1 MTQHAHHAA
10 RYSAVVALA
19 GALLAPG
26 VTTPATALEDPGQTP
41 DATPA
46 QAGNNV
52 QAQDPAVKVPGEGNE
67 RMPQGKVEQP
77 AAKANDTATVAGPT
91 VIKDGQGLEVSGSGW
106 GANAVIAVKYDGGK
120 VKPTEPVTHD
130 GKDLSAKGVVAVI
143 HADENGNFNTT
154 IPFPTEANWTIGSE
168 HEINFLSGS
177 LQDGDQKH
185 SATHTV
191 TVGEEAPAAEAPKA
205 EETPKVETP
214 EQPQVKEIPKNEVP
228 VEAPKA
234 EETPAQQP
242 QTDEAAK
249 NETPAEA
256 PKAEETSKAEETP
269 VQPKVDDAAKNEA
282 EQQPKAEEKPAPQP
296 AENNPAPAAFENSQ
310 TVESDG
316 VTVTGVKYA
325 KNGQEIEVSGT
336 GWKNAD
342 GTSSVIAVK
351 YDGGEVKSTNPVTYD
366 GKDLAGRGVVAVVTA
381 NPDGTFTAKLPFPNA
396 ENSTGFEKWTDGS
409 QHEITFLSGSLQKG
423 DAAKHSVTLNVTV
436 GDAPATAEDPKDNG
450 QQPGNP
456 SANDTEEPEPRQ
468 PADSPAQGHQNDG
481 NAGAQPSPAGNQGGA
496 EDNQSDTAKQGAQ
509 NNAPAPTPTAP
520 AAPVVET
527 QTVSDGKGAAVT
539 GPKTVIQGQGI
550 VVKGSGWSPYS
561 VIAVKYDS
569 GDIKLD
575 RAVTYNG
582 KDYASR
588 GVVAIIQAD
597 ANGNFTYTLPFP
609 NSDKW
614 GMGTVH
620 DITFLS
626 GSLQTGDEQHSV
638 TLSVKIAGADGST
651 SAPVSNNASN
661 SGSSYSA
668 GGYGA
673 GSGNNGSGYGS
684 VAPIPT
690 QSSGINYAARQGSIT
705 KQASLGAA
713 AELENDTLINRVQAR
728 AKAAAK
734 NGSNNGAHA
743 KSAPKK
749 THTAK
754 AAPGKNGTQGNAT
767 TAATQSDSNS
777 APNIIGA
784 ELSGFSRWFANN
796 ANNVLLSIAGLII
809 LVLAL
814 TFRKRA

>member
-46 QAGNNV
+46 QAGNNA

-67 RMPQGKVEQP
+67 RMPQSKVEQP
-77 AAKANDTATVAGPT
+77 AAKANDTATVAGST
-91 VIKDGQGLEVSGSGW
+91 VIKNGQGLEISGSGW
-106 GANAVIAVKYDGGK
+106 GANTVIAVKYDSGE
-120 VKPTEPVTHD
+120 VKPTDPVTHN
-130 GKDLSAKGVVAVI
+130 GKDLSARGVVAVI
-143 HADENGNFNTT
+143 KADENGNFTET
-154 IPFPTEANWTIGSE
+154 IPFPTNANWAVGSE

-185 SATHTV
+185 SATHKV
-191 TVGEEAPAAEAPKA
+191 TVGEEAPVAETPKA
-205 EETPKVETP
+205 EETPKAQTP
-214 EQPQVKEIPKNEVP
+214 EEQPQVQETPKNETP

-242 QTDEAAK
+242 QTDDAAK
-249 NETPAEA
+249 NETPADT
-256 PKAEETSKAEETP
+256 PKVEETPKAEETP
-269 VQPKVDDAAKNEA
+269 VQPKADDAAKNEA

-296 AENNPAPAAFENSQ
+296 AENTPAPAAFENSQ
-310 TVESDG
+310 TVKSNG

-336 GWKNAD
+336 GWENAD
-342 GTSSVIAVK
+342 GTGSVIAVK
-351 YDGGEVKSTNPVTYD
+351 YDGGEVKPTNPVTYD
-366 GKDLAGRGVVAVVTA
+366 GKDWAGRGVVAVVTA

-396 ENSTGFEKWTDGS
+396 ENSTGFEKWMDGS
-409 QHEITFLSGSLQKG
+409 QHEITFLSGTLQKG
-423 DAAKHSVTLNVTV
+423 NAAKHSVTLNVTI
-436 GDAPATAEDPKDNG
+436 GDASATAKDPKDNG
-450 QQPGNP
+450 QQSTNGDKKLEPQPTEP
-456 SANDTEEPEPRQ
+456 SAQDY
-468 PADSPAQGHQNDG
+468 QNDG
-481 NAGAQPSPAGNQGGA
+481 NTGAQPSPADNQGG
-496 EDNQSDTAKQGAQ
+496 TVKQGPQ
-509 NNAPAPTPTAP
+509 NNAPAPTAP
-520 AAPVVET
+520 APVVET
-527 QTVSDGKGAAVT
+527 QTVSDGKATVT
-539 GPKTVIQGQGI
+539 GPKTVNHGQGI
-550 VVKGSGWSPYS
+550 VVNGSGWSPYS

-575 RAVTYNG
+575 RAVVYNG
-582 KDYASR
+582 KDYAAR

-597 ANGNFTYTLPFP
+597 ADGKFTYTLPFP

-614 GMGTVH
+614 GVGTVH

-626 GSLQTGDEQHSV
+626 GSLQNGDEQHSV
-638 TLSVKIAGADGST
+638 TLSVKIAGS
-651 SAPVSNNASN
+651 
-661 SGSSYSA
+661 
-668 GGYGA
+668 GGYDA
-673 GSGNNGSGYGS
+673 GLGNNGSGYGS

-690 QSSGINYAARQGSIT
+690 QSSGINFTARQGSIT

-734 NGSNNGAHA
+734 NGSNSGAQA

-754 AAPGKNGTQGNAT
+754 AVPGKNGTQGNAT

>member
-46 QAGNNV
+46 QAGNNA

-67 RMPQGKVEQP
+67 RMPQSKVEQP
-77 AAKANDTATVAGPT
+77 AAKANDTATVAGST
-91 VIKDGQGLEVSGSGW
+91 VIKNGQGLEISGSGW
-106 GANAVIAVKYDGGK
+106 GANTVIAVKYDSGE
-120 VKPTEPVTHD
+120 VKPTDPVTHN
-130 GKDLSAKGVVAVI
+130 GKDLSARGVVAVI
-143 HADENGNFNTT
+143 KADENGNFTET
-154 IPFPTEANWTIGSE
+154 IPFPTNANWAVGSE

-185 SATHTV
+185 SATHKV
-191 TVGEEAPAAEAPKA
+191 TVGEEAPVAETPKA
-205 EETPKVETP
+205 EETPKAQTP
-214 EQPQVKEIPKNEVP
+214 EEQPQVQETPKNETP

-242 QTDEAAK
+242 QTDDAAK
-249 NETPAEA
+249 NETPADT
-256 PKAEETSKAEETP
+256 PKVEETPKAEETP
-269 VQPKVDDAAKNEA
+269 VQPKADDAAKNEA

-296 AENNPAPAAFENSQ
+296 AENTPAPAAFENSQ
-310 TVESDG
+310 TVKSNG

-342 GTSSVIAVK
+342 GTGSVIAVK
-351 YDGGEVKSTNPVTYD
+351 YDGGEVKPTNPVTYD
-366 GKDLAGRGVVAVVTA
+366 GKDWAGRGVVAVVTA

-396 ENSTGFEKWTDGS
+396 ENSTGFEKWMDGS
-409 QHEITFLSGSLQKG
+409 QHEITFLSGTLQKG
-423 DAAKHSVTLNVTV
+423 NAAKHSVTLNVTI
-436 GDAPATAEDPKDNG
+436 GDASATAKDPKDNG
-450 QQPGNP
+450 QQSTNGDKKLEPQPTEP
-456 SANDTEEPEPRQ
+456 SAQDY
-468 PADSPAQGHQNDG
+468 QNDG
-481 NAGAQPSPAGNQGGA
+481 NTGAQPSPADNQGG
-496 EDNQSDTAKQGAQ
+496 TVKQGPQ
-509 NNAPAPTPTAP
+509 NNAPAPTAP
-520 AAPVVET
+520 APVVET
-527 QTVSDGKGAAVT
+527 QTVSDGKATVT
-539 GPKTVIQGQGI
+539 GPKTVNHGQGI
-550 VVKGSGWSPYS
+550 VVNGSGWSPYS

-575 RAVTYNG
+575 RAVVYNG
-582 KDYASR
+582 KDYAAR

-597 ANGNFTYTLPFP
+597 ADGKFTYTLPFP

-614 GMGTVH
+614 GVGTVH

-626 GSLQTGDEQHSV
+626 GSLQNGDEQHSV
-638 TLSVKIAGADGST
+638 TLSVKIAGS
-651 SAPVSNNASN
+651 
-661 SGSSYSA
+661 
-668 GGYGA
+668 GGYDA
-673 GSGNNGSGYGS
+673 GLGNNGSGYGS

-734 NGSNNGAHA
+734 NGSNSGAQA

-754 AAPGKNGTQGNAT
+754 AVPGKNGTQGNAT

>member
-41 DATPA
+41 DANPA

-52 QAQDPAVKVPGEGNE
+52 QTQDPAVKVPGEGNE

-77 AAKANDTATVAGPT
+77 AAKANDTATVAGRK
-91 VIKDGQGLEVSGSGW
+91 VIKNGQDLKISGSGW

-120 VKPTEPVTHD
+120 VKPTRPVKHD

-143 HADENGNFNTT
+143 HADENGKFNTT

-214 EQPQVKEIPKNEVP
+214 EQPQVKETPKTDAP

-249 NETPAEA
+249 NETPAET
-256 PKAEETSKAEETP
+256 PKAEEAPKAEETP
-269 VQPKVDDAAKNEA
+269 VQPKVDDAVKNEA
-282 EQQPKAEEKPAPQP
+282 EKQPKAEEKPDPKP
-296 AENNPAPAAFENSQ
+296 ADKAPAPAAFENSQ
-310 TVESDG
+310 TVESEG

-342 GTSSVIAVK
+342 GTGSVIAVK

-366 GKDLAGRGVVAVVTA
+366 GKDLAGRGVVTVVTA

-409 QHEITFLSGSLQKG
+409 QHEINFLSGSLQKG
-423 DAAKHSVTLNVTV
+423 DVAKHLATLKVTV

-468 PADSPAQGHQNDG
+468 PADSPAQNHQKDG
-481 NAGAQPSPAGNQGGA
+481 NTGAQPSPAAGNQGGA

-527 QTVSDGKGAAVT
+527 QTVSDGKAAVT
-539 GPKTVIQGQGI
+539 GPKTVTHGQGI
-550 VVKGSGWSPYS
+550 VVKGSGWSPNS
-561 VIAVKYDS
+561 VIAVKYDD

-575 RAVTYNG
+575 RAVNYNG

-597 ANGNFTYTLPFP
+597 ADGKFTYTLPFP

-614 GMGTVH
+614 GVGTVH

-626 GSLQTGDEQHSV
+626 GSLQKGDEQHSV
-638 TLSVKIAGADGST
+638 TLSVKIAGA
-651 SAPVSNNASN
+651 
-661 SGSSYSA
+661 
-668 GGYGA
+668 GGYDA

-684 VAPIPT
+684 VVAPIPT
-690 QSSGINYAARQGSIT
+690 QSSGINFTARQSSIT

-734 NGSNNGAHA
+734 NGSNSGAHA

-754 AAPGKNGTQGNAT
+754 AAPGKNSTQGNAT
-767 TAATQSDSNS
+767 AAATQSDSNS

>member
-52 QAQDPAVKVPGEGNE
+52 QAQNPAVKVPGEGNE

-77 AAKANDTATVAGPT
+77 AAKANDTATVAGST
-91 VIKDGQGLEVSGSGW
+91 VIKNGQGLEISGSGW
-106 GANAVIAVKYDGGK
+106 GANAVIAVKYDDGN

-130 GKDLSAKGVVAVI
+130 GKDLSARGVVAVI
-143 HADENGNFNTT
+143 HADADGNFTET
-154 IPFPTEANWTIGSE
+154 LPFPTNANWTVGSE
-168 HEINFLSGS
+168 HKINFLSGS

-214 EQPQVKEIPKNEVP
+214 EQPQVKETPKNEAP
-228 VEAPKA
+228 AEAPKA

-249 NETPAEA
+249 NETPAET
-256 PKAEETSKAEETP
+256 PKAEEAPKTEETP
-269 VQPKVDDAAKNEA
+269 VQPKVDDAVKNEA
-282 EQQPKAEEKPAPQP
+282 EKQPKAEEKPDPKP
-296 AENNPAPAAFENSQ
+296 ADKAPAPAAFENSQ
-310 TVESDG
+310 TVESEG

-325 KNGQEIEVSGT
+325 KNGQGIEVSGT

-342 GTSSVIAVK
+342 GTGSVIAVK

-409 QHEITFLSGSLQKG
+409 QHEINFLSGSLQKG
-423 DAAKHSVTLNVTV
+423 DVAKHSVTLKVTV

-468 PADSPAQGHQNDG
+468 PADSPAQDQQKDG
-481 NAGAQPSPAGNQGGA
+481 NTGAQPSPAGNQGGA
-496 EDNQSDTAKQGAQ
+496 EDNQSDTANQGAQ
-509 NNAPAPTPTAP
+509 NNAPAPTP

-527 QTVSDGKGAAVT
+527 QTVSDGDATVT
-539 GPKTVIQGQGI
+539 GPKTVTHGQGI

-575 RAVTYNG
+575 RAVIYNG

-597 ANGNFTYTLPFP
+597 ADGKFTYTLPFP

-614 GMGTVH
+614 GVGTVH

-626 GSLQTGDEQHSV
+626 GSLQKGDEQHSV
-638 TLSVKIAGADGST
+638 TLSVTIAGADGST
-651 SAPVSNNASN
+651 SAPVGNNASN

>member
-26 VTTPATALEDPGQTP
+26 VTTPATAVEDPGQTP

-77 AAKANDTATVAGPT
+77 AAKANDTATVAGST
-91 VIKDGQGLEVSGSGW
+91 IIKNGQGLNISGSGW

-120 VKPTEPVTHD
+120 VKPTSPVKHD

-205 EETPKVETP
+205 EETPKEETP
-214 EQPQVKEIPKNEVP
+214 EQPQVKETPKNEAP
-228 VEAPKA
+228 AEAPKA

-242 QTDEAAK
+242 QTDDAAK
-249 NETPAEA
+249 NETPAA
-256 PKAEETSKAEETP
+256 DTPKVEETPKAEETP
-269 VQPKVDDAAKNEA
+269 VQPKANDAAKNEA
-282 EQQPKAEEKPAPQP
+282 EKQPKAEEKPDPQA

-310 TVESDG
+310 TVKSDG

-342 GTSSVIAVK
+342 GTGSVIAVK

-366 GKDLAGRGVVAVVTA
+366 GNDWAGRGVVAVVTA

-409 QHEITFLSGSLQKG
+409 QHEINFLSGSLQDG
-423 DAAKHSVTLNVTV
+423 DQKHSATHTVTV
-436 GDAPATAEDPKDNG
+436 GEGAPAAETPKAEETPKEETPE
-450 QQPGNP
+450 QPQVKETPKN
-456 SANDTEEPEPRQ
+456 E
-468 PADSPAQGHQNDG
+468 
-481 NAGAQPSPAGNQGGA
+481 
-496 EDNQSDTAKQGAQ
+496 
-509 NNAPAPTPTAP
+509 APAPTAP
-520 AAPVVET
+520 APVVET
-527 QTVSDGKGAAVT
+527 QTVSDGNATVT
-539 GPKTVIQGQGI
+539 GPKTVTHGQGI
-550 VVKGSGWSPYS
+550 VVRGSGWSPYS
-561 VIAVKYDS
+561 VIAVKYDG

-575 RAVTYNG
+575 RAVVYNG

-597 ANGNFTYTLPFP
+597 ADGKFTYTLPFP

-614 GMGTVH
+614 GVGTVH
-620 DITFLS
+620 DITFLT
-626 GSLQTGDEQHSV
+626 GSLQKSDEQHSV
-638 TLSVKIAGADGST
+638 TLSVTIAGTDGST
-651 SAPVSNNASN
+651 LAPVSSNHASN
-661 SGSSYSA
+661 NGSIA
-668 GGYGA
+668 GGYDA

-684 VAPIPT
+684 VAPIPP
-690 QSSGINYAARQGSIT
+690 QSSGINFTARQGTIT

-734 NGSNNGAHA
+734 NGSNSGAHA

>member
-1 MTQHAHHAA
+1 M
-10 RYSAVVALA
+10 
-19 GALLAPG
+19 
-26 VTTPATALEDPGQTP
+26 
-41 DATPA
+41 
-46 QAGNNV
+46 
-52 QAQDPAVKVPGEGNE
+52 
-67 RMPQGKVEQP
+67 
-77 AAKANDTATVAGPT
+77 
-91 VIKDGQGLEVSGSGW
+91 IKNGQGLEVSGSGW
-106 GANAVIAVKYDGGK
+106 GANAVIAVKYDGGE
-120 VKPTEPVTHD
+120 VKPTRPVEHD
-130 GKDLSAKGVVAVI
+130 GKDLSARGVIAVI
-143 HADENGNFNTT
+143 KADENGNFTTT
-154 IPFPTEANWTIGSE
+154 IPFPTEANWTVGSE

-177 LQDGDQKH
+177 LHKGDEQH

-191 TVGEEAPAAEAPKA
+191 TVGEEALVAETPKA
-205 EETPKVETP
+205 EEAPKMETP
-214 EQPQVKEIPKNEVP
+214 EQPLVKETPKTDAP

-249 NETPAEA
+249 NETPADT
-256 PKAEETSKAEETP
+256 PKVEETPKAEETP
-269 VQPKVDDAAKNEA
+269 VQPKTDDAAKNEA
-282 EQQPKAEEKPAPQP
+282 EKQPKAEEKPAPQP
-296 AENNPAPAAFENSQ
+296 AENNPAPVVETQ
-310 TVESDG
+310 TVYDG
-316 VTVTGVKYA
+316 DAAVTGPKTVTYGQGIVV
-325 KNGQEIEVSGT
+325 NGY
-336 GWKNAD
+336 GW
-342 GTSSVIAVK
+342 SPYSVIAVK
-351 YDGGEVKSTNPVTYD
+351 YDGGDIKLDHAVNYN
-366 GKDLAGRGVVAVVTA
+366 GKDYASRGVVAIIQA
-381 NPDGTFTAKLPFPNA
+381 DADGKFTYTLPFPN
-396 ENSTGFEKWTDGS
+396 SDKWGVGTVHD
-409 QHEITFLSGSLQKG
+409 ITFLSGSLQKG
-423 DAAKHSVTLNVTV
+423 DEQHSATLNVTV

-456 SANDTEEPEPRQ
+456 HVDDTKKLEPQPTEP
-468 PADSPAQGHQNDG
+468 PAQDQQKDG
-481 NAGAQPSPAGNQGGA
+481 NTGAQPSPAGNQGGA

-527 QTVSDGKGAAVT
+527 QTVYDGDAAVT
-539 GPKTVIQGQGI
+539 GPKTVTYGQGI
-550 VVKGSGWSPYS
+550 VVNGYGWSPYS
-561 VIAVKYDS
+561 VIAVKYDG

-575 RAVTYNG
+575 HAVNYNG

-597 ANGNFTYTLPFP
+597 ADGKFTYTLPFP

-614 GMGTVH
+614 GVGTVH
-620 DITFLS
+620 DITFLT
-626 GSLQTGDEQHSV
+626 GSLQKGDEQHSV

-651 SAPVSNNASN
+651 LAPVSSNHASN
-661 SGSSYSA
+661 NGSIA
-668 GGYGA
+668 GGYDA

-734 NGSNNGAHA
+734 NGSNSGAHA

>member
-52 QAQDPAVKVPGEGNE
+52 QAQNPAVKVPGEGNE

-77 AAKANDTATVAGPT
+77 AAKANDTATVAGST
-91 VIKDGQGLEVSGSGW
+91 VIKNGQGLEISGSGW
-106 GANAVIAVKYDGGK
+106 GANAVIAVKYDDGN

-130 GKDLSAKGVVAVI
+130 GKDLSARGVVAVI
-143 HADENGNFNTT
+143 HADADGNFTET
-154 IPFPTEANWTIGSE
+154 LPFPTNANWTVGSE
-168 HEINFLSGS
+168 HKINFLSGS

-214 EQPQVKEIPKNEVP
+214 EQPQVKETPKNEVP

-249 NETPAEA
+249 NETPAET
-256 PKAEETSKAEETP
+256 PKAEEAPKTEETP
-269 VQPKVDDAAKNEA
+269 VQPKVDDAVKNEA
-282 EQQPKAEEKPAPQP
+282 EKQPKAEEKPDPKP
-296 AENNPAPAAFENSQ
+296 ADKAPAPAAFENSQ
-310 TVESDG
+310 TVESEG

-325 KNGQEIEVSGT
+325 KNGQGIEVSGT

-342 GTSSVIAVK
+342 GTGSVIAVK

-409 QHEITFLSGSLQKG
+409 QHEINFLSGSLQKG
-423 DAAKHSVTLNVTV
+423 DVAKHSVTLKVTV

-468 PADSPAQGHQNDG
+468 PADSPAQDQQKDG
-481 NAGAQPSPAGNQGGA
+481 NTGAQPSPAGNQGGA
-496 EDNQSDTAKQGAQ
+496 EDNQSDTANQGAQ
-509 NNAPAPTPTAP
+509 NNAPAPTP

-527 QTVSDGKGAAVT
+527 QTVSDGDATVT
-539 GPKTVIQGQGI
+539 GPKTVTHGQGI

-575 RAVTYNG
+575 RAVIYNG

-597 ANGNFTYTLPFP
+597 ADGKFTYTLPFP

-614 GMGTVH
+614 GVGTVH

-626 GSLQTGDEQHSV
+626 GSLQKGDEQHSV
-638 TLSVKIAGADGST
+638 TLSVTIAGADGST
-651 SAPVSNNASN
+651 SAPVGNNASN

>member
-26 VTTPATALEDPGQTP
+26 VTTPATAVEDPGQTP

-77 AAKANDTATVAGPT
+77 AAKANDTATVAGPKA
-91 VIKDGQGLEVSGSGW
+91 IKNGQSLEVSGSGW

-130 GKDLSAKGVVAVI
+130 GKDLSARGVIAVI
-143 HADENGNFNTT
+143 KADENGNFTTT
-154 IPFPTEANWTIGSE
+154 IPFPTEANWTVGSE

-177 LQDGDQKH
+177 LHKGDEQH

-191 TVGEEAPAAEAPKA
+191 TVGEGAPAAETPKA
-205 EETPKVETP
+205 EEAPKMETP
-214 EQPQVKEIPKNEVP
+214 EQPLVKETPKTDAP

-249 NETPAEA
+249 NETPAET
-256 PKAEETSKAEETP
+256 PKAEEAPKAEETP
-269 VQPKVDDAAKNEA
+269 VQPKADDSAKNEA
-282 EQQPKAEEKPAPQP
+282 EKEPKAEEKPDPQP
-296 AENNPAPAAFENSQ
+296 ADKAPAPAAFENSQ

-342 GTSSVIAVK
+342 GTGSVIAVK

-396 ENSTGFEKWTDGS
+396 ENSAGFEKWTNGS

-423 DAAKHSVTLNVTV
+423 NAAKHSVTLNVTV

-456 SANDTEEPEPRQ
+456 HVDDTKKLEPQPTEP
-468 PADSPAQGHQNDG
+468 PAQDQQKDG
-481 NAGAQPSPAGNQGGA
+481 NTGAQPSPAGNQGG
-496 EDNQSDTAKQGAQ
+496 TVKQGAQ

-527 QTVSDGKGAAVT
+527 QTVYDGDAAVT
-539 GPKTVIQGQGI
+539 GPKTVTHGQGI

-575 RAVTYNG
+575 RAVIYNG

-597 ANGNFTYTLPFP
+597 ADGKFTYTLPFP

-614 GMGTVH
+614 GVGTVH

-626 GSLQTGDEQHSV
+626 GSLQKGDEQHSV
-638 TLSVKIAGADGST
+638 TLSVTIAGADGST
-651 SAPVSNNASN
+651 SAPVGNNASN

>member
-26 VTTPATALEDPGQTP
+26 VTTPATAVEDPGQTP

-77 AAKANDTATVAGPT
+77 AAKANDTATVAGPK
-91 VIKDGQGLEVSGSGW
+91 VIKNGQGLEVSGSGW
-106 GANAVIAVKYDGGK
+106 GANAVIAVKYDGGE
-120 VKPTEPVTHD
+120 VKPTRPVEHD
-130 GKDLSAKGVVAVI
+130 GKDLSARGVIAVI
-143 HADENGNFNTT
+143 KADENGNFTTT
-154 IPFPTEANWTIGSE
+154 IPFPTEANWTVGSE

-177 LQDGDQKH
+177 LHKGDEQH

-191 TVGEEAPAAEAPKA
+191 TVGEEALVAETPKA
-205 EETPKVETP
+205 EEAPKMETP
-214 EQPQVKEIPKNEVP
+214 EQPLVKETPKTDAP

-249 NETPAEA
+249 NETPADT
-256 PKAEETSKAEETP
+256 PKAEEPPKAEETP
-269 VQPKVDDAAKNEA
+269 VQPKVDDAVKNEA

-296 AENNPAPAAFENSQ
+296 AENNPAPVVETQ
-310 TVESDG
+310 TVYDG
-316 VTVTGVKYA
+316 DAAVTGPKTVTYGQGIVV
-325 KNGQEIEVSGT
+325 NGY
-336 GWKNAD
+336 GW
-342 GTSSVIAVK
+342 SPYSVIAVK
-351 YDGGEVKSTNPVTYD
+351 YDGGDIKLDRAVNYN
-366 GKDLAGRGVVAVVTA
+366 GKDYASRGVVAIIQA
-381 NPDGTFTAKLPFPNA
+381 DADGKFTYTLPFPN
-396 ENSTGFEKWTDGS
+396 SDKWGVGTVHD
-409 QHEITFLSGSLQKG
+409 ITFLSGSLQKG
-423 DAAKHSVTLNVTV
+423 DEQHSATLNVTV

-456 SANDTEEPEPRQ
+456 HVDDTKKLEPQPTEP
-468 PADSPAQGHQNDG
+468 PAQDQQKDG
-481 NAGAQPSPAGNQGGA
+481 NTGAQPSPAGNQGGA

-527 QTVSDGKGAAVT
+527 QTVYDGDAAVT
-539 GPKTVIQGQGI
+539 GPKTVTYGQGI
-550 VVKGSGWSPYS
+550 VVNGYGWSPYS
-561 VIAVKYDS
+561 VIAVKYDG

-575 RAVTYNG
+575 RAVNYNG

-597 ANGNFTYTLPFP
+597 ADGKFTYTLPFP

-614 GMGTVH
+614 GVGTVH
-620 DITFLS
+620 DITFLT
-626 GSLQTGDEQHSV
+626 GSLQKGDEQHSV

-651 SAPVSNNASN
+651 LAPVSSNHASN
-661 SGSSYSA
+661 NGSIA
-668 GGYGA
+668 GGYDA
-673 GSGNNGSGYGS
+673 ESGNNGSGYGS

-734 NGSNNGAHA
+734 NGSNSGAHA

-754 AAPGKNGTQGNAT
+754 AAPGKNSTQGNAT
-767 TAATQSDSNS
+767 AAATQSDSNS

>member
-26 VTTPATALEDPGQTP
+26 VTTPATAAEDPGQTP

-77 AAKANDTATVAGPT
+77 AAKATDSATVTGSAI
-91 VIKDGQGLEVSGSGW
+91 IKNGQGLEISGSGW
-106 GANAVIAVKYDGGK
+106 GANTVIAVKYDGGN

-130 GKDLSAKGVVAVI
+130 GKDLSARGVVAVI
-143 HADENGNFNTT
+143 KADENGNFNTT
-154 IPFPTEANWTIGSE
+154 IPFPTEANWTIGSQ

-185 SATHTV
+185 SATHKV
-191 TVGEEAPAAEAPKA
+191 TVGEEAPAA
-205 EETPKVETP
+205 ETPKVETP
-214 EQPQVKEIPKNEVP
+214 EQPQVKETPKNEAP
-228 VEAPKA
+228 AEAPKA

-242 QTDEAAK
+242 QTDNAAK
-249 NETPAEA
+249 NETPADT
-256 PKAEETSKAEETP
+256 PKVEETPKTEETP
-269 VQPKVDDAAKNEA
+269 VQPKADDAAKNEA

-310 TVESDG
+310 TIESKG

-342 GTSSVIAVK
+342 GTGSVIAVK

-381 NPDGTFTAKLPFPNA
+381 NPDGTFTTKLPFPNA
-396 ENSTGFEKWTDGS
+396 ENSTGFEKWTNGS

-423 DAAKHSVTLNVTV
+423 DVAKHSVTLNVTI
-436 GDAPATAEDPKDNG
+436 GDVPATAEGPKDNG
-450 QQPGNP
+450 QQSGNT
-456 SANDTEEPEPRQ
+456 SANDTKKLEPQQ
-468 PADSPAQGHQNDG
+468 PADPPAQDHQNDG
-481 NAGAQPSPAGNQGGA
+481 NTGAQPSPADNQGG
-496 EDNQSDTAKQGAQ
+496 TAKQGAQ
-509 NNAPAPTPTAP
+509 NNAPAPNP
-520 AAPVVET
+520 APVVET
-527 QTVSDGKGAAVT
+527 QTASDGDATVT
-539 GPKTVIQGQGI
+539 GPKTVTHGQGI
-550 VVKGSGWSPYS
+550 VVNGSGWSPYS
-561 VIAVKYDS
+561 VIAVKYDG

-575 RAVTYNG
+575 HAVNYNG

-597 ANGNFTYTLPFP
+597 ADGKFTYTLPFP

-614 GMGTVH
+614 GVGTVH
-620 DITFLS
+620 DITFLT
-626 GSLQTGDEQHSV
+626 GSLQKSDEQHSV
-638 TLSVKIAGADGST
+638 TLSVTIAGADGST
-651 SAPVSNNASN
+651 LAPVSSNHASN
-661 SGSSYSA
+661 NGSIA
-668 GGYGA
+668 GGYDA

-734 NGSNNGAHA
+734 NGSNSGAHA

-767 TAATQSDSNS
+767 TAATQSDSDS

>member
-26 VTTPATALEDPGQTP
+26 VTTPATAVEDPGQTP

-77 AAKANDTATVAGPT
+77 AAKANDTATVAGPK
-91 VIKDGQGLEVSGSGW
+91 VIKNGQGLEVSGSGW
-106 GANAVIAVKYDGGK
+106 GANAVIAVKYDGGE
-120 VKPTEPVTHD
+120 VKPTRPVEHD
-130 GKDLSAKGVVAVI
+130 GKDLSARGVIAVI
-143 HADENGNFNTT
+143 KADEKGNFNTT

-177 LQDGDQKH
+177 LHKGDEQH

-191 TVGEEAPAAEAPKA
+191 TVGEGAPAAETPKA
-205 EETPKVETP
+205 EEAPKMETP
-214 EQPQVKEIPKNEVP
+214 EQPLVKETPKTDAP

-249 NETPAEA
+249 NETPADT
-256 PKAEETSKAEETP
+256 PKAEEAPKAEETP
-269 VQPKVDDAAKNEA
+269 VQPKADDSAKNEA
-282 EQQPKAEEKPAPQP
+282 EQQPKAEEKPDPQP
-296 AENNPAPAAFENSQ
+296 ADKAPAPAAFENSQ

-342 GTSSVIAVK
+342 GTGSVIAVK

-409 QHEITFLSGSLQKG
+409 QHEINFLSGSLQKG
-423 DAAKHSVTLNVTV
+423 DAAKHSVTLNVTI

-456 SANDTEEPEPRQ
+456 SANDTKKLEPQPTEP
-468 PADSPAQGHQNDG
+468 PAQDHQKDG
-481 NAGAQPSPAGNQGGA
+481 NADIQPSPADNQGGA
-496 EDNQSDTAKQGAQ
+496 ANQGVQ
-509 NNAPAPTPTAP
+509 NNAPAPNP
-520 AAPVVET
+520 APVVET
-527 QTVSDGKGAAVT
+527 QTASDGNATVT
-539 GPKTVIQGQGI
+539 GPKTVTHGQGI
-550 VVKGSGWSPYS
+550 VVRGSGWSPYS
-561 VIAVKYDS
+561 VIAVKYDG

-575 RAVTYNG
+575 RAVVYNG

-597 ANGNFTYTLPFP
+597 ADGKFTYTLPFP

-614 GMGTVH
+614 GVGTVH
-620 DITFLS
+620 DITFLT
-626 GSLQTGDEQHSV
+626 GSLQKSDEQHSV
-638 TLSVKIAGADGST
+638 TLSVTIAGTDGST
-651 SAPVSNNASN
+651 LAPVSSNHASN
-661 SGSSYSA
+661 NGSIA
-668 GGYGA
+668 GGYDA

-684 VAPIPT
+684 VAPIPP
-690 QSSGINYAARQGSIT
+690 QSSGINFTARQGTIT

-734 NGSNNGAHA
+734 NGSNSGAHA

-777 APNIIGA
+777 APNNIIGA

>member
-26 VTTPATALEDPGQTP
+26 VTTPATAAEDPGQTP

-77 AAKANDTATVAGPT
+77 AAKATDSATVTGSAI
-91 VIKDGQGLEVSGSGW
+91 IKNGQGLEISGSGW
-106 GANAVIAVKYDGGK
+106 GANTVIAVKYDGGN
-120 VKPTEPVTHD
+120 VKPTEPVTHN

-143 HADENGNFNTT
+143 HADANGNFTTT
-154 IPFPTEANWTIGSE
+154 IPFPTIANWDVGSE

-185 SATHTV
+185 SATHKV
-191 TVGEEAPAAEAPKA
+191 TVGEEAPAA
-205 EETPKVETP
+205 ETPKVETP
-214 EQPQVKEIPKNEVP
+214 EQPQVKETPKNEAP
-228 VEAPKA
+228 AEAPKA

-242 QTDEAAK
+242 QTDNAAK
-249 NETPAEA
+249 NETPADT
-256 PKAEETSKAEETP
+256 PKVEETPKTEETP
-269 VQPKVDDAAKNEA
+269 VQPKADDAAKNEA

-310 TVESDG
+310 TIESKG

-342 GTSSVIAVK
+342 GTGSVIAVK

-396 ENSTGFEKWTDGS
+396 ENSTGFEKWTNGS

-423 DAAKHSVTLNVTV
+423 DVAKHSVTLNVTI
-436 GDAPATAEDPKDNG
+436 GDVPATAEGPKDNG
-450 QQPGNP
+450 QQSGNT
-456 SANDTEEPEPRQ
+456 SANDTKKLEPQQ
-468 PADSPAQGHQNDG
+468 PADPPAQDHQNDG
-481 NAGAQPSPAGNQGGA
+481 NTGAQPSPADNQGG
-496 EDNQSDTAKQGAQ
+496 TAKQGAQ
-509 NNAPAPTPTAP
+509 NNAPAPNP
-520 AAPVVET
+520 APVVET
-527 QTVSDGKGAAVT
+527 QTASDGDATVT
-539 GPKTVIQGQGI
+539 GPKTVTHGQGI
-550 VVKGSGWSPYS
+550 VVNGSGWSPYS
-561 VIAVKYDS
+561 VIAVKYDG

-575 RAVTYNG
+575 HAVNYNG

-597 ANGNFTYTLPFP
+597 ADGKFTYTLPFP

-614 GMGTVH
+614 GVGTVH
-620 DITFLS
+620 DITFLT
-626 GSLQTGDEQHSV
+626 GSLQKSDEQHSV
-638 TLSVKIAGADGST
+638 TLSVTIAGADGST
-651 SAPVSNNASN
+651 LAPVSSNHASN
-661 SGSSYSA
+661 NGSIA
-668 GGYGA
+668 GGYDA
-673 GSGNNGSGYGS
+673 ESGNNGSGYGS

-734 NGSNNGAHA
+734 NGSNSGAHA

-767 TAATQSDSNS
+767 TAATQSDSDS

>member
-26 VTTPATALEDPGQTP
+26 VTTPATAVEDPGQTP

-77 AAKANDTATVAGPT
+77 AAKANDTATVAGPK
-91 VIKDGQGLEVSGSGW
+91 VIKNGQGLEVSGSGW
-106 GANAVIAVKYDGGK
+106 GANAVIAVKYDGGE
-120 VKPTEPVTHD
+120 VKPTRPVEHD
-130 GKDLSAKGVVAVI
+130 GKDLSARGVIAVI
-143 HADENGNFNTT
+143 KADEKGNFNTT

-177 LQDGDQKH
+177 LHKGDEQH

-191 TVGEEAPAAEAPKA
+191 TVGEGAPAAETPKA
-205 EETPKVETP
+205 EEAPKMETP
-214 EQPQVKEIPKNEVP
+214 EQPLVKETPKTDAP

-249 NETPAEA
+249 NETPAET
-256 PKAEETSKAEETP
+256 PKAEEAPKAEETP
-269 VQPKVDDAAKNEA
+269 VQPKADDSAKNEA
-282 EQQPKAEEKPAPQP
+282 EQQPKAEEKPDPQP
-296 AENNPAPAAFENSQ
+296 ADKAPAPAAFENSQ

-342 GTSSVIAVK
+342 GTGSVIAVK

-396 ENSTGFEKWTDGS
+396 ENSAGFEKWTNGS

-423 DAAKHSVTLNVTV
+423 NAAKHSVTLNVTV
-436 GDAPATAEDPKDNG
+436 GDAPATAEESKDNDG

-456 SANDTEEPEPRQ
+456 HVDDTKKLEPQPTEP
-468 PADSPAQGHQNDG
+468 PAQNHQKDG
-481 NAGAQPSPAGNQGGA
+481 NAGAQPSPAGNQDG
-496 EDNQSDTAKQGAQ
+496 TANQGAQ
-509 NNAPAPTPTAP
+509 NNAPSPTP

-527 QTVSDGKGAAVT
+527 QTVSDGDATVT
-539 GPKTVIQGQGI
+539 GPKTVTHGQGI

-575 RAVTYNG
+575 RAVIYNG

-597 ANGNFTYTLPFP
+597 ADGKFTYTLPFP

-614 GMGTVH
+614 GVGTVH

-626 GSLQTGDEQHSV
+626 GSLQKGDEQHSV
-638 TLSVKIAGADGST
+638 TLSVTIAGADGST
-651 SAPVSNNASN
+651 SAPVGNNASN

-767 TAATQSDSNS
+767 TAATQSDSDN

>member
-77 AAKANDTATVAGPT
+77 AAKANDTATVAGST
-91 VIKDGQGLEVSGSGW
+91 VIKNGQGLEISGSGW
-106 GANAVIAVKYDGGK
+106 GANAVIAVKYDDGN

-130 GKDLSAKGVVAVI
+130 GKDLSARGVVAVI
-143 HADENGNFNTT
+143 HADADGNFTET
-154 IPFPTEANWTIGSE
+154 LPFPTNANWTVGSE
-168 HEINFLSGS
+168 HKINFLSGS
-177 LQDGDQKH
+177 LQKGDQKH

-205 EETPKVETP
+205 EETPKEETP
-214 EQPQVKEIPKNEVP
+214 EQPQVKETPKNEAP
-228 VEAPKA
+228 AEAPKA

-242 QTDEAAK
+242 QTDDAAK
-249 NETPAEA
+249 NETPAA
-256 PKAEETSKAEETP
+256 DTPKVEETPKAEETP
-269 VQPKVDDAAKNEA
+269 VQPKANDAAKNEA
-282 EQQPKAEEKPAPQP
+282 EKQPKAEEKPDPQA

-310 TVESDG
+310 TVKSDG

-342 GTSSVIAVK
+342 GTGSVIAVK

-366 GKDLAGRGVVAVVTA
+366 GNDWAGRGVVAVVTA

-396 ENSTGFEKWTDGS
+396 ENSTGFEKWTDSS
-409 QHEITFLSGSLQKG
+409 QHEINFLSGSLQKG
-423 DAAKHSVTLNVTV
+423 NVAKHSVTLTVTV
-436 GDAPATAEDPKDNG
+436 GDAPAVAENPKDNG

-456 SANDTEEPEPRQ
+456 SANDTKKLEPQPTEP
-468 PADSPAQGHQNDG
+468 PAQDHQKDG
-481 NAGAQPSPAGNQGGA
+481 NADIQPSPADNQGGA
-496 EDNQSDTAKQGAQ
+496 ANQGVQ
-509 NNAPAPTPTAP
+509 NNAPAPNP
-520 AAPVVET
+520 APVVET
-527 QTVSDGKGAAVT
+527 QTASDGNATVT
-539 GPKTVIQGQGI
+539 GPKTVTHGQGI
-550 VVKGSGWSPYS
+550 VVRGSGWSPYS
-561 VIAVKYDS
+561 VIAVKYDG

-575 RAVTYNG
+575 HAVNYNG

-597 ANGNFTYTLPFP
+597 ADGKFTYTLPFP

-614 GMGTVH
+614 GVGTVH
-620 DITFLS
+620 DITFLT
-626 GSLQTGDEQHSV
+626 GSLQKSDEQHSV
-638 TLSVKIAGADGST
+638 TLSVTIAGTDGST
-651 SAPVSNNASN
+651 LAPVSSNHASN
-661 SGSSYSA
+661 NGSIA
-668 GGYGA
+668 GGYDA

-684 VAPIPT
+684 VAPIPP
-690 QSSGINYAARQGSIT
+690 QSSGINFTARQGTIT

-734 NGSNNGAHA
+734 NGSNSGAHA

>member
-26 VTTPATALEDPGQTP
+26 VTTPATAVEDPGQTP

-77 AAKANDTATVAGPT
+77 AAKANDTATVAGSK
-91 VIKDGQGLEVSGSGW
+91 VIKNGQGLEVSGSGW
-106 GANAVIAVKYDGGK
+106 GANAVIAVKYDGGE
-120 VKPTEPVTHD
+120 VKPTRPVEHD
-130 GKDLSAKGVVAVI
+130 GKDLSARGVIAVI
-143 HADENGNFNTT
+143 KADENGNFTTT
-154 IPFPTEANWTIGSE
+154 IPFPTEANWTVGSE

-177 LQDGDQKH
+177 LHKGDEQH

-191 TVGEEAPAAEAPKA
+191 TVGEEALVAETPKA
-205 EETPKVETP
+205 EEAPKMETP
-214 EQPQVKEIPKNEVP
+214 EQPQVKETPKNEVP

-249 NETPAEA
+249 NETPADT
-256 PKAEETSKAEETP
+256 PKVEETPKAEETP

-282 EQQPKAEEKPAPQP
+282 EQQPEAEEKPAPQP

-342 GTSSVIAVK
+342 GTGSVIAVK

-396 ENSTGFEKWTDGS
+396 ENSTGFEKWTNGS

-423 DAAKHSVTLNVTV
+423 NAAKHSVTLNVTV
-436 GDAPATAEDPKDNG
+436 GDAPATAKDPKDNG
-450 QQPGNP
+450 QQSTNGAKKLEPQPTEP
-456 SANDTEEPEPRQ
+456 SVQD
-468 PADSPAQGHQNDG
+468 HQNDG
-481 NAGAQPSPAGNQGGA
+481 NTGAQDNQGG
-496 EDNQSDTAKQGAQ
+496 TVKQGAQ
-509 NNAPAPTPTAP
+509 NNAPAPTAP
-520 AAPVVET
+520 APVVET
-527 QTVSDGKGAAVT
+527 QTASDGDATVT
-539 GPKTVIQGQGI
+539 GPKTVTHGQGI
-550 VVKGSGWSPYS
+550 VVNGSGWSPYS
-561 VIAVKYDS
+561 VIAVKYDG

-575 RAVTYNG
+575 HAVNYNG

-597 ANGNFTYTLPFP
+597 ADGKFTYTLPFP

-614 GMGTVH
+614 GVGTVH
-620 DITFLS
+620 DITFLT
-626 GSLQTGDEQHSV
+626 GSLQKGDEQHSV
-638 TLSVKIAGADGST
+638 TLSVTIVGADGST
-651 SAPVSNNASN
+651 LAPVSSNHASN
-661 SGSSYSA
+661 NGSIA
-668 GGYGA
+668 GGYDA

-734 NGSNNGAHA
+734 NGSNSGAHA

-749 THTAK
+749 TRTAK

>member
-46 QAGNNV
+46 QAGNNA

-67 RMPQGKVEQP
+67 RMPQSKVEQP
-77 AAKANDTATVAGPT
+77 AAKANDTATVAGST
-91 VIKDGQGLEVSGSGW
+91 VIKNGQGLEISGSGW
-106 GANAVIAVKYDGGK
+106 GANTVIAVKYDSGE
-120 VKPTEPVTHD
+120 VKPTDPVTHN
-130 GKDLSAKGVVAVI
+130 GKDLSARGVVAVI
-143 HADENGNFNTT
+143 KADENGNFTET
-154 IPFPTEANWTIGSE
+154 IPFPTNANWAVGSE

-185 SATHTV
+185 SATHKV
-191 TVGEEAPAAEAPKA
+191 TVGEEAPVAETPKA
-205 EETPKVETP
+205 EETPKAQTP
-214 EQPQVKEIPKNEVP
+214 EEQPQVQETPKNETP

-242 QTDEAAK
+242 QTDDAAK
-249 NETPAEA
+249 NETPADT
-256 PKAEETSKAEETP
+256 PKVEETPKAEETP
-269 VQPKVDDAAKNEA
+269 VQPKADDAAKNEA

-296 AENNPAPAAFENSQ
+296 AENTPAPAAFENSQ
-310 TVESDG
+310 TVKSNG

-342 GTSSVIAVK
+342 GTGSVIAVK
-351 YDGGEVKSTNPVTYD
+351 YDGGEVKPTNPVTYD
-366 GKDLAGRGVVAVVTA
+366 GKDWAGRGVVAVVTA

-396 ENSTGFEKWTDGS
+396 ENSTGFEKWMDGS
-409 QHEITFLSGSLQKG
+409 QHEITFLSGTLQKG
-423 DAAKHSVTLNVTV
+423 NAAKHSVTLNVTI
-436 GDAPATAEDPKDNG
+436 GDASATAKDPKDNG
-450 QQPGNP
+450 QQSTNGDKKLEPQPTEP
-456 SANDTEEPEPRQ
+456 SAQDY
-468 PADSPAQGHQNDG
+468 QNDG
-481 NAGAQPSPAGNQGGA
+481 NTGAQPSPADNQGG
-496 EDNQSDTAKQGAQ
+496 TVKQGPQ
-509 NNAPAPTPTAP
+509 NNAPAPTAP
-520 AAPVVET
+520 APVVET
-527 QTVSDGKGAAVT
+527 QTVSDGKATVT
-539 GPKTVIQGQGI
+539 GPKTVNHGQGI
-550 VVKGSGWSPYS
+550 VVNGSGWSPYS

-575 RAVTYNG
+575 RAVVYNG
-582 KDYASR
+582 KDYAAR

-597 ANGNFTYTLPFP
+597 ADGKFTYTLPFP

-614 GMGTVH
+614 GVGTVH

-626 GSLQTGDEQHSV
+626 GSLQNGDEQHSV
-638 TLSVKIAGADGST
+638 TLSVKIAGS
-651 SAPVSNNASN
+651 
-661 SGSSYSA
+661 
-668 GGYGA
+668 GGYDA
-673 GSGNNGSGYGS
+673 GLGNNGSGYGS

-690 QSSGINYAARQGSIT
+690 QSSGINFTARQGSIT

-734 NGSNNGAHA
+734 NGSNSGAQA

-754 AAPGKNGTQGNAT
+754 AVPGKNGTQGNAT

>member
-26 VTTPATALEDPGQTP
+26 VTTPATAVEDPGQTP

-77 AAKANDTATVAGPT
+77 AAKANDTATVAGST
-91 VIKDGQGLEVSGSGW
+91 VIKNGQDLEISGSGW
-106 GANAVIAVKYDGGK
+106 GANTVIAVKYDGGN
-120 VKPTEPVTHD
+120 VKPTEPVTHN

-143 HADENGNFNTT
+143 HADANGNFTTT
-154 IPFPTEANWTIGSE
+154 IPFPTNANWDVGSE

-185 SATHTV
+185 SATHKV
-191 TVGEEAPAAEAPKA
+191 TVGEEAPAA
-205 EETPKVETP
+205 ETPKVETP
-214 EQPQVKEIPKNEVP
+214 EQPQVKETPKNEAP
-228 VEAPKA
+228 AEAPKA

-242 QTDEAAK
+242 QTDNPAK
-249 NETPAEA
+249 NETPADT
-256 PKAEETSKAEETP
+256 PKVEETPKAEETP

-296 AENNPAPAAFENSQ
+296 AENNPAPAASENSQ
-310 TVESDG
+310 TVESNG

-342 GTSSVIAVK
+342 GTGSVIAVK

-381 NPDGTFTAKLPFPNA
+381 NSDGTFTAKLPFPNA
-396 ENSTGFEKWTDGS
+396 ENSTGFEKWTNGS

-423 DAAKHSVTLNVTV
+423 NAAKHSVTLNVTV
-436 GDAPATAEDPKDNG
+436 GDAPATAETPKDTG
-450 QQPGNP
+450 QQTVNP
-456 SANDTEEPEPRQ
+456 PADNTKKPEPQ
-468 PADSPAQGHQNDG
+468 PTEPPAQDHQNDG
-481 NAGAQPSPAGNQGGA
+481 NAGAQPSPADNQGG
-496 EDNQSDTAKQGAQ
+496 TVKQGPQ
-509 NNAPAPTPTAP
+509 NNAPAPTAP
-520 AAPVVET
+520 APVVET
-527 QTVSDGKGAAVT
+527 QTASDGDATVT
-539 GPKTVIQGQGI
+539 GPKTVTHGQGI
-550 VVKGSGWSPYS
+550 VVNGSGWSPYS
-561 VIAVKYDS
+561 VIAVKYDG

-575 RAVTYNG
+575 HAVNYNG

-588 GVVAIIQAD
+588 GVVAVIQAD
-597 ANGNFTYTLPFP
+597 ADGKFTYTLPFP

-614 GMGTVH
+614 GVGTVH
-620 DITFLS
+620 DITFLT
-626 GSLQTGDEQHSV
+626 GSLQKGDEQHSV
-638 TLSVKIAGADGST
+638 TLSVTIAGADGST
-651 SAPVSNNASN
+651 LAPVSSNHASN
-661 SGSSYSA
+661 NGSIA
-668 GGYGA
+668 GGYDA

-734 NGSNNGAHA
+734 NGSNSGAHA

>member
-26 VTTPATALEDPGQTP
+26 VTTPATAVEDPGQTP

-77 AAKANDTATVAGPT
+77 AAKANDTATVAGPK
-91 VIKDGQGLEVSGSGW
+91 VIKNGQGLEVSGSGW
-106 GANAVIAVKYDGGK
+106 GANAVIAVKYDGGE
-120 VKPTEPVTHD
+120 VKPTRPVEHD

-143 HADENGNFNTT
+143 HADEKGNFNTT

-205 EETPKVETP
+205 EETPKEETP
-214 EQPQVKEIPKNEVP
+214 EQPQVKETPKNEAP
-228 VEAPKA
+228 AEAPKA

-242 QTDEAAK
+242 QTDDAAK
-249 NETPAEA
+249 NETPAA
-256 PKAEETSKAEETP
+256 DTPKVEETPKAEETP
-269 VQPKVDDAAKNEA
+269 VQPKANDAAKNEA
-282 EQQPKAEEKPAPQP
+282 EKQPKAEEKPDPQA

-310 TVESDG
+310 TVKSDG

-342 GTSSVIAVK
+342 GTGSVIAVK

-366 GKDLAGRGVVAVVTA
+366 GNDWAGRGVVAVVTA

-409 QHEITFLSGSLQKG
+409 QHEINFLSGSLQDG
-423 DAAKHSVTLNVTV
+423 DQKHSATHTVTV
-436 GDAPATAEDPKDNG
+436 GEGAPAAETPKAEETPKEETPE
-450 QQPGNP
+450 QPQVKETPKN
-456 SANDTEEPEPRQ
+456 E
-468 PADSPAQGHQNDG
+468 
-481 NAGAQPSPAGNQGGA
+481 
-496 EDNQSDTAKQGAQ
+496 
-509 NNAPAPTPTAP
+509 APAPTAP
-520 AAPVVET
+520 APVVET
-527 QTVSDGKGAAVT
+527 QTVSDGKAAVT
-539 GPKTVIQGQGI
+539 GPKTVTHGQGLNI
-550 VVKGSGWSPYS
+550 SGSGWGANA
-561 VIAVKYDS
+561 VIAVKYDG

-575 RAVTYNG
+575 RAVNYNG

-597 ANGNFTYTLPFP
+597 ADGKFTYTLPFP

-614 GMGTVH
+614 GVGTVH

-626 GSLQTGDEQHSV
+626 GSLKKGDEQHSV
-638 TLSVKIAGADGST
+638 TLSVKIAGA
-651 SAPVSNNASN
+651 
-661 SGSSYSA
+661 
-668 GGYGA
+668 GGYDA

-690 QSSGINYAARQGSIT
+690 QSSGINFTARQSSIT

-734 NGSNNGAHA
+734 NGSNSGAHA

-754 AAPGKNGTQGNAT
+754 AAPGKNSTQGNAT
-767 TAATQSDSNS
+767 AAATQSDSNS

>member
-41 DATPA
+41 DANPA

-52 QAQDPAVKVPGEGNE
+52 QTQDPAVKVPGEGNE

-77 AAKANDTATVAGPT
+77 AAKANDTATVAGRK
-91 VIKDGQGLEVSGSGW
+91 VIKNGQDLKISGSGW

-120 VKPTEPVTHD
+120 VKPTRPVKHD

-143 HADENGNFNTT
+143 HADENGKFNTT

-214 EQPQVKEIPKNEVP
+214 EQPQVKETPKTDAP

-249 NETPAEA
+249 NETPAET
-256 PKAEETSKAEETP
+256 PKAEEAPKAEETP
-269 VQPKVDDAAKNEA
+269 VQPKVDDAVKNEA
-282 EQQPKAEEKPAPQP
+282 EKQPKAEEKPDPKP
-296 AENNPAPAAFENSQ
+296 ADKAPAPAAFENSQ
-310 TVESDG
+310 TVESEG

-342 GTSSVIAVK
+342 GTGSVIAVK

-409 QHEITFLSGSLQKG
+409 QHEINFLSGSLQKG
-423 DAAKHSVTLNVTV
+423 DVAKHLATLKVTV

-468 PADSPAQGHQNDG
+468 PADSPAQNHQKDG
-481 NAGAQPSPAGNQGGA
+481 NTGAQPSPAAGNQGGA

-527 QTVSDGKGAAVT
+527 QTVSDGKAAVT
-539 GPKTVIQGQGI
+539 GPKTVTHGQGI
-550 VVKGSGWSPYS
+550 VVKGSGWSPNS
-561 VIAVKYDS
+561 VIAVKYDD

-575 RAVTYNG
+575 RAVNYNG

-597 ANGNFTYTLPFP
+597 ADGKFTYTLPFP

-614 GMGTVH
+614 GVGTVH

-626 GSLQTGDEQHSV
+626 GSLQKGDEQHSV
-638 TLSVKIAGADGST
+638 TLSVKIAGA
-651 SAPVSNNASN
+651 
-661 SGSSYSA
+661 
-668 GGYGA
+668 GGYDA

-684 VAPIPT
+684 VVAPIPT
-690 QSSGINYAARQGSIT
+690 QSSGINFTARQSSIT

-734 NGSNNGAHA
+734 NGSNSGAHA

-754 AAPGKNGTQGNAT
+754 AAPGKNSTQGNAT
-767 TAATQSDSNS
+767 AAATQSDSNS

>member
-41 DATPA
+41 DANPA

-52 QAQDPAVKVPGEGNE
+52 QTQDPAVKVPGEGNE

-77 AAKANDTATVAGPT
+77 AAKANDTATVAGRK
-91 VIKDGQGLEVSGSGW
+91 VIKNGQDLKISGSGW

-120 VKPTEPVTHD
+120 VKPTRPVKHD

-143 HADENGNFNTT
+143 HADENGKFNTT

-205 EETPKVETP
+205 EETPKEETP
-214 EQPQVKEIPKNEVP
+214 EQPQVKETPKNEAP
-228 VEAPKA
+228 AEAPKA

-249 NETPAEA
+249 NETPAET
-256 PKAEETSKAEETP
+256 PKAEEAPKAEETP
-269 VQPKVDDAAKNEA
+269 VQPKVDDAVKNEA
-282 EQQPKAEEKPAPQP
+282 EKQPKAEEKPDPKP
-296 AENNPAPAAFENSQ
+296 ADKAPAPAAFENSQ
-310 TVESDG
+310 TVESEG

-342 GTSSVIAVK
+342 GTGSVIAVK

-409 QHEITFLSGSLQKG
+409 QHEINFLSGSLQKG
-423 DAAKHSVTLNVTV
+423 DVAKHLATLKVTV

-468 PADSPAQGHQNDG
+468 PADSPAQNHQKDG
-481 NAGAQPSPAGNQGGA
+481 NTGAQPSPAAGNQGGA

-527 QTVSDGKGAAVT
+527 QTVSDGKAAVT
-539 GPKTVIQGQGI
+539 GPKTVTHGQGI
-550 VVKGSGWSPYS
+550 VVKGSGWSPNS
-561 VIAVKYDS
+561 VIAVKYDD

-575 RAVTYNG
+575 RAVNYNG

-597 ANGNFTYTLPFP
+597 ADGKFTYTLPFP

-614 GMGTVH
+614 GVGTVH

-626 GSLQTGDEQHSV
+626 GSLQKGDEQHSV
-638 TLSVKIAGADGST
+638 TLSVKIAGA
-651 SAPVSNNASN
+651 
-661 SGSSYSA
+661 
-668 GGYGA
+668 GGYDA

-684 VAPIPT
+684 VVAPIPT
-690 QSSGINYAARQGSIT
+690 QSSGINFTARQSSIT

-734 NGSNNGAHA
+734 NGSNSGAHA

-754 AAPGKNGTQGNAT
+754 AAPGKNSTQGNAT
-767 TAATQSDSNS
+767 AAATQSDSNS

>member
-26 VTTPATALEDPGQTP
+26 VTTPATAVEDPGQTP

-77 AAKANDTATVAGPT
+77 AAKANDTATVAGPK
-91 VIKDGQGLEVSGSGW
+91 VIKNGQGLEVSGSGW
-106 GANAVIAVKYDGGK
+106 GANAVIAVKYDGGE
-120 VKPTEPVTHD
+120 VKPTRPVEHD
-130 GKDLSAKGVVAVI
+130 GKDLSARGVIAVI
-143 HADENGNFNTT
+143 KADENGNFTTT
-154 IPFPTEANWTIGSE
+154 IPFPTEANWTVGSE

-177 LQDGDQKH
+177 LHKGDEQH

-191 TVGEEAPAAEAPKA
+191 TVGEEALVAETPKA
-205 EETPKVETP
+205 EEAPKVETP
-214 EQPQVKEIPKNEVP
+214 EQPLVKETPKTDAP

-249 NETPAEA
+249 NETPADT
-256 PKAEETSKAEETP
+256 PKAEEPPKAEETP
-269 VQPKVDDAAKNEA
+269 VQPKVDDAVKNEA

-296 AENNPAPAAFENSQ
+296 AENNPAPVVETQ
-310 TVESDG
+310 TVYDG
-316 VTVTGVKYA
+316 DAAVTGPKTVTYGQGIVV
-325 KNGQEIEVSGT
+325 NGY
-336 GWKNAD
+336 GW
-342 GTSSVIAVK
+342 SPYSVIAVK
-351 YDGGEVKSTNPVTYD
+351 YDGGDIKLDHAVNYN
-366 GKDLAGRGVVAVVTA
+366 GKDYASRGVVAIIQA
-381 NPDGTFTAKLPFPNA
+381 DADGKFTYTLPFPN
-396 ENSTGFEKWTDGS
+396 SDKWGVGTVHD
-409 QHEITFLSGSLQKG
+409 ITFLSGSLQKG
-423 DAAKHSVTLNVTV
+423 DEQHSATLNVTV

-456 SANDTEEPEPRQ
+456 HVDDTKKLEPQPTEP
-468 PADSPAQGHQNDG
+468 PAQDQQKDG
-481 NAGAQPSPAGNQGGA
+481 NTGAQPSPAGNQGGA

-527 QTVSDGKGAAVT
+527 QTVYDGDAAVT
-539 GPKTVIQGQGI
+539 GPKTVTYGQGI
-550 VVKGSGWSPYS
+550 VVNGYGWSPYS
-561 VIAVKYDS
+561 VIAVKYDG

-575 RAVTYNG
+575 HAVNYNG

-597 ANGNFTYTLPFP
+597 ADGKFTYTLPFP

-614 GMGTVH
+614 GVGTVH
-620 DITFLS
+620 DITFLT
-626 GSLQTGDEQHSV
+626 GSLQKGDEQHSV

-651 SAPVSNNASN
+651 LAPVSSNHASN
-661 SGSSYSA
+661 NGSIA
-668 GGYGA
+668 GGYDA
-673 GSGNNGSGYGS
+673 ESGNNGSGYGS

-734 NGSNNGAHA
+734 NGSNSGAHA

>member
-1 MTQHAHHAA
+1 MYDGDAA
-10 RYSAVVALA
+10 
-19 GALLAPG
+19 
-26 VTTPATALEDPGQTP
+26 VTGP
-41 DATPA
+41 
-46 QAGNNV
+46 
-52 QAQDPAVKVPGEGNE
+52 K
-67 RMPQGKVEQP
+67 
-77 AAKANDTATVAGPT
+77 TVT
-91 VIKDGQGLEVSGSGW
+91 YGQGIVVNGYGW
-106 GANAVIAVKYDGGK
+106 SPY
-120 VKPTEPVTHD
+120 
-130 GKDLSAKGVVAVI
+130 
-143 HADENGNFNTT
+143 
-154 IPFPTEANWTIGSE
+154 
-168 HEINFLSGS
+168 
-177 LQDGDQKH
+177 
-185 SATHTV
+185 
-191 TVGEEAPAAEAPKA
+191 
-205 EETPKVETP
+205 
-214 EQPQVKEIPKNEVP
+214 
-228 VEAPKA
+228 
-234 EETPAQQP
+234 
-242 QTDEAAK
+242 
-249 NETPAEA
+249 
-256 PKAEETSKAEETP
+256 
-269 VQPKVDDAAKNEA
+269 
-282 EQQPKAEEKPAPQP
+282 
-296 AENNPAPAAFENSQ
+296 
-310 TVESDG
+310 
-316 VTVTGVKYA
+316 
-325 KNGQEIEVSGT
+325 
-336 GWKNAD
+336 
-342 GTSSVIAVK
+342 SVIAVK
-351 YDGGEVKSTNPVTYD
+351 YDGGDIKLDHAVNYN
-366 GKDLAGRGVVAVVTA
+366 GKDYASRGVVAIIQA
-381 NPDGTFTAKLPFPNA
+381 DADGKFTYTLPFPN
-396 ENSTGFEKWTDGS
+396 SDKWGVGTVHD
-409 QHEITFLSGSLQKG
+409 ITFLSGSLQKG
-423 DAAKHSVTLNVTV
+423 DEQHSATLNVTV

-456 SANDTEEPEPRQ
+456 HVDDTKKLEPQPTEP
-468 PADSPAQGHQNDG
+468 PAQDQQKDG
-481 NAGAQPSPAGNQGGA
+481 NTGAQPSPAGNQGGA

-527 QTVSDGKGAAVT
+527 QTVYDGDAAVT
-539 GPKTVIQGQGI
+539 GPKTVTYGQGI
-550 VVKGSGWSPYS
+550 VVNGYGWSPYS
-561 VIAVKYDS
+561 VIAVKYDG

-575 RAVTYNG
+575 HAVNYNG

-597 ANGNFTYTLPFP
+597 ADGKFTYTLPFP

-614 GMGTVH
+614 GVGTVH
-620 DITFLS
+620 DITFLT
-626 GSLQTGDEQHSV
+626 GSLQKGDEQHSV

-651 SAPVSNNASN
+651 LAPVSSNHASN
-661 SGSSYSA
+661 NGSIA
-668 GGYGA
+668 GGYDA

-734 NGSNNGAHA
+734 NGSNSGAHA

>member
-26 VTTPATALEDPGQTP
+26 VTTPATAVEDPGQTP

-77 AAKANDTATVAGPT
+77 AAKANDTATVAGST
-91 VIKDGQGLEVSGSGW
+91 VIKNGQDLEISGSGW
-106 GANAVIAVKYDGGK
+106 GANTVIAVKYDGGN
-120 VKPTEPVTHD
+120 VKPTEPVTHN

-143 HADENGNFNTT
+143 HADANGNFTTT
-154 IPFPTEANWTIGSE
+154 IPFPTNANWDVGSE

-185 SATHTV
+185 SATHKV
-191 TVGEEAPAAEAPKA
+191 TVGEEAPAA
-205 EETPKVETP
+205 ETPKVETP
-214 EQPQVKEIPKNEVP
+214 EQPQVKETPKNEAP
-228 VEAPKA
+228 AEAPKA

-242 QTDEAAK
+242 QTDNPAK
-249 NETPAEA
+249 NETPADT
-256 PKAEETSKAEETP
+256 PKVEETPKAEETP

-296 AENNPAPAAFENSQ
+296 AENNPAPAASENSQ
-310 TVESDG
+310 TVESNG

-342 GTSSVIAVK
+342 GTGSVIAVK

-381 NPDGTFTAKLPFPNA
+381 NSDGTFTAKLPFPNA
-396 ENSTGFEKWTDGS
+396 ENSTGFEKWTNGS

-423 DAAKHSVTLNVTV
+423 NAAKHSVTLNVTV
-436 GDAPATAEDPKDNG
+436 GDAPATAETPKDTG
-450 QQPGNP
+450 QQTVNP
-456 SANDTEEPEPRQ
+456 PADNTKKPEPQ
-468 PADSPAQGHQNDG
+468 PTEPPAQDHQNDG
-481 NAGAQPSPAGNQGGA
+481 NTGAQPSPADNQGG
-496 EDNQSDTAKQGAQ
+496 TANQGAQ
-509 NNAPAPTPTAP
+509 NNAPAPTAP
-520 AAPVVET
+520 APVVET
-527 QTVSDGKGAAVT
+527 QTASDGDATVT
-539 GPKTVIQGQGI
+539 GPKTVTHGQGI
-550 VVKGSGWSPYS
+550 VVNGSGWSPYS
-561 VIAVKYDS
+561 VIAVKYDG

-575 RAVTYNG
+575 HAVNYNG

-588 GVVAIIQAD
+588 GVVAVIQAD
-597 ANGNFTYTLPFP
+597 ADGKFTYTLPFP

-614 GMGTVH
+614 GVGTVH
-620 DITFLS
+620 DITFLT
-626 GSLQTGDEQHSV
+626 GSLQKGDEQHSV
-638 TLSVKIAGADGST
+638 TLSVTIAGADGST
-651 SAPVSNNASN
+651 LAPVSSNHASN
-661 SGSSYSA
+661 NGSIA
-668 GGYGA
+668 GGYDA

-734 NGSNNGAHA
+734 NGSNSGAHA

>member
-77 AAKANDTATVAGPT
+77 AAKANDTATVAGPK
-91 VIKDGQGLEVSGSGW
+91 VIKNGQGLEVSGSGW
-106 GANAVIAVKYDGGK
+106 GANAVIAVKYDGGE
-120 VKPTEPVTHD
+120 VKPTRPVEHD
-130 GKDLSAKGVVAVI
+130 GKDLSARGVIAVI
-143 HADENGNFNTT
+143 KADENGNFTTT
-154 IPFPTEANWTIGSE
+154 IPFPTEANWTVGSE
-168 HEINFLSGS
+168 HKINFLSGS
-177 LQDGDQKH
+177 LQKGDQKH

-214 EQPQVKEIPKNEVP
+214 EQPQVKETPKNEVP

-249 NETPAEA
+249 NETPADT
-256 PKAEETSKAEETP
+256 PKVEETPKAEETP
-269 VQPKVDDAAKNEA
+269 VQPKVDDAVKNEA

-296 AENNPAPAAFENSQ
+296 AENNPAP
-310 TVESDG
+310 
-316 VTVTGVKYA
+316 
-325 KNGQEIEVSGT
+325 
-336 GWKNAD
+336 
-342 GTSSVIAVK
+342 
-351 YDGGEVKSTNPVTYD
+351 
-366 GKDLAGRGVVAVVTA
+366 
-381 NPDGTFTAKLPFPNA
+381 
-396 ENSTGFEKWTDGS
+396 
-409 QHEITFLSGSLQKG
+409 
-423 DAAKHSVTLNVTV
+423 
-436 GDAPATAEDPKDNG
+436 
-450 QQPGNP
+450 
-456 SANDTEEPEPRQ
+456 
-468 PADSPAQGHQNDG
+468 
-481 NAGAQPSPAGNQGGA
+481 
-496 EDNQSDTAKQGAQ
+496 
-509 NNAPAPTPTAP
+509 
-520 AAPVVET
+520 VVET
-527 QTVSDGKGAAVT
+527 QTVSDGDATVT
-539 GPKTVIQGQGI
+539 GPKTVTHGQGI
-550 VVKGSGWSPYS
+550 VVNGSGWSPYS
-561 VIAVKYDS
+561 VIAVKYDG

-575 RAVTYNG
+575 RAVIYNG

-597 ANGNFTYTLPFP
+597 ADGKFTYTLPFP

-614 GMGTVH
+614 GVGTVH
-620 DITFLS
+620 DITFLT
-626 GSLQTGDEQHSV
+626 GSLQKGDEQHSV
-638 TLSVKIAGADGST
+638 TLSVTIAGADGST
-651 SAPVSNNASN
+651 SAPVGNNASN

>member
-41 DATPA
+41 DANPA

-52 QAQDPAVKVPGEGNE
+52 QTQDPAVKVPGEGNE

-77 AAKANDTATVAGPT
+77 AAKANDTATVAGST
-91 VIKDGQGLEVSGSGW
+91 VIKNGQGLEISGSGW

-120 VKPTEPVTHD
+120 VKPTRPVKHD

-143 HADENGNFNTT
+143 HADENGKFNTT

-214 EQPQVKEIPKNEVP
+214 EQPQVKETPKTDAP

-256 PKAEETSKAEETP
+256 PKAEETPKAEEPP
-269 VQPKVDDAAKNEA
+269 VQPKADDAAKNEA
-282 EQQPKAEEKPAPQP
+282 EQQPKAEEKLEQP
-296 AENNPAPAAFENSQ
+296 
-310 TVESDG
+310 
-316 VTVTGVKYA
+316 
-325 KNGQEIEVSGT
+325 
-336 GWKNAD
+336 
-342 GTSSVIAVK
+342 
-351 YDGGEVKSTNPVTYD
+351 
-366 GKDLAGRGVVAVVTA
+366 
-381 NPDGTFTAKLPFPNA
+381 
-396 ENSTGFEKWTDGS
+396 
-409 QHEITFLSGSLQKG
+409 
-423 DAAKHSVTLNVTV
+423 
-436 GDAPATAEDPKDNG
+436 
-450 QQPGNP
+450 
-456 SANDTEEPEPRQ
+456 TE
-468 PADSPAQGHQNDG
+468 SPAQNHQKDG
-481 NAGAQPSPAGNQGGA
+481 NTGAQPSPAAGNQGGA

-527 QTVSDGKGAAVT
+527 QTVSDGKAAVT
-539 GPKTVIQGQGI
+539 GPKTVTHGQGI
-550 VVKGSGWSPYS
+550 VVKGSGWSPNS
-561 VIAVKYDS
+561 VIAVKYDD

-575 RAVTYNG
+575 RAVNYNG

-597 ANGNFTYTLPFP
+597 ADGKFTYTLPFP

-614 GMGTVH
+614 GVGTVH

-626 GSLQTGDEQHSV
+626 GSLQKGDEQHSV
-638 TLSVKIAGADGST
+638 TLSVKIAGA
-651 SAPVSNNASN
+651 
-661 SGSSYSA
+661 
-668 GGYGA
+668 GGYDA

-684 VAPIPT
+684 VVAPIPT
-690 QSSGINYAARQGSIT
+690 QSSGINFTARQSSIT

-734 NGSNNGAHA
+734 NGSNSGAHA

-754 AAPGKNGTQGNAT
+754 AAPGKNSTQGNAT
-767 TAATQSDSNS
+767 AAATQSDSNS

>member
-1 MTQHAHHAA
+1 
-10 RYSAVVALA
+10 
-19 GALLAPG
+19 
-26 VTTPATALEDPGQTP
+26 
-41 DATPA
+41 
-46 QAGNNV
+46 
-52 QAQDPAVKVPGEGNE
+52 
-67 RMPQGKVEQP
+67 MPQGKVEQP
-77 AAKANDTATVAGPT
+77 AAKANDTATVAGPK
-91 VIKDGQGLEVSGSGW
+91 VIKNGQGLEVSGSGW
-106 GANAVIAVKYDGGK
+106 GANAVIAVKYDGGE
-120 VKPTEPVTHD
+120 VKPTRPVEHD
-130 GKDLSAKGVVAVI
+130 GKDLSARGVIAVI
-143 HADENGNFNTT
+143 KADENGNFTTT
-154 IPFPTEANWTIGSE
+154 IPFPTEANWTVGSE

-177 LQDGDQKH
+177 LHKGDEQH

-191 TVGEEAPAAEAPKA
+191 TVGEEALVAETPKA
-205 EETPKVETP
+205 EEAPKMETP
-214 EQPQVKEIPKNEVP
+214 EQPLVKETPKTDAP

-249 NETPAEA
+249 NETPADT
-256 PKAEETSKAEETP
+256 PKAEEPPKAEETP
-269 VQPKVDDAAKNEA
+269 VQPKVDDAVKNEA

-296 AENNPAPAAFENSQ
+296 AENNPAPVVETQ
-310 TVESDG
+310 TVYDG
-316 VTVTGVKYA
+316 DAAVTGPKTVTYGQGIVV
-325 KNGQEIEVSGT
+325 NGY
-336 GWKNAD
+336 GW
-342 GTSSVIAVK
+342 SPYSVIAVK
-351 YDGGEVKSTNPVTYD
+351 YDGGDIKLDRAVNYN
-366 GKDLAGRGVVAVVTA
+366 GKDYASRGVVAIIQA
-381 NPDGTFTAKLPFPNA
+381 DADGKFTYTLPFPN
-396 ENSTGFEKWTDGS
+396 SDKWGVGTVHD
-409 QHEITFLSGSLQKG
+409 ITFLSGSLQKG
-423 DAAKHSVTLNVTV
+423 DEQHSATLNVTV

-456 SANDTEEPEPRQ
+456 HVDDTKKLEPQPTEP
-468 PADSPAQGHQNDG
+468 PAQDQQKDG
-481 NAGAQPSPAGNQGGA
+481 NTGAQPSPAGNQGGA

-527 QTVSDGKGAAVT
+527 QTVYDGDAAVT
-539 GPKTVIQGQGI
+539 GPKTVTYGQGI
-550 VVKGSGWSPYS
+550 VVNGYGWSPYS
-561 VIAVKYDS
+561 VIAVKYDG

-575 RAVTYNG
+575 RAVNYNG

-597 ANGNFTYTLPFP
+597 ADGKFTYTLPFP

-614 GMGTVH
+614 GVGTVH
-620 DITFLS
+620 DITFLT
-626 GSLQTGDEQHSV
+626 GSLQKGDEQHSV

-651 SAPVSNNASN
+651 LAPVSSNHASN
-661 SGSSYSA
+661 NGSIA
-668 GGYGA
+668 GGYDA
-673 GSGNNGSGYGS
+673 ESGNNGSGYGS

-734 NGSNNGAHA
+734 NGSNSGAHA

>member
-26 VTTPATALEDPGQTP
+26 VTTPATAVEDPGQTP

-77 AAKANDTATVAGPT
+77 AAKANDTATVAGPK
-91 VIKDGQGLEVSGSGW
+91 VIKNGQGLEVSGSGW
-106 GANAVIAVKYDGGK
+106 GANAVIAVKYDGGE
-120 VKPTEPVTHD
+120 VKPTRPVEHD
-130 GKDLSAKGVVAVI
+130 GKDLSARGVIAVI
-143 HADENGNFNTT
+143 KADENGNFTTT
-154 IPFPTEANWTIGSE
+154 IPFPTEANWTVGSE

-177 LQDGDQKH
+177 LHKGDEQH

-191 TVGEEAPAAEAPKA
+191 TVGEEALVAETPKA
-205 EETPKVETP
+205 EEAPKMETP
-214 EQPQVKEIPKNEVP
+214 EQPLVKETPKTDAP

-249 NETPAEA
+249 NETPANT
-256 PKAEETSKAEETP
+256 PKAEEPPKAEETP
-269 VQPKVDDAAKNEA
+269 VQPKVDDAVKNEA

-296 AENNPAPAAFENSQ
+296 AENNPAPVVETQ
-310 TVESDG
+310 TVYDG
-316 VTVTGVKYA
+316 DAAVTGPKTVTYGQGIVV
-325 KNGQEIEVSGT
+325 NGY
-336 GWKNAD
+336 GW
-342 GTSSVIAVK
+342 SPYSVIAVK
-351 YDGGEVKSTNPVTYD
+351 YDGGDIKLDRAVNYN
-366 GKDLAGRGVVAVVTA
+366 GKDYASRGVVAIIQA
-381 NPDGTFTAKLPFPNA
+381 DADGKFTYTLPFPN
-396 ENSTGFEKWTDGS
+396 SDKWGVGTVHD
-409 QHEITFLSGSLQKG
+409 ITFLSGSLQKG
-423 DAAKHSVTLNVTV
+423 DEQHSATLNVTV

-456 SANDTEEPEPRQ
+456 HVDDTKKLEPQPTEP
-468 PADSPAQGHQNDG
+468 PAQDQQKDG
-481 NAGAQPSPAGNQGGA
+481 NTGAQPSPAGNQGGA

-527 QTVSDGKGAAVT
+527 QTVYDGDAAVT
-539 GPKTVIQGQGI
+539 GPKTVTYGQGI
-550 VVKGSGWSPYS
+550 VVNGYGWSPYS
-561 VIAVKYDS
+561 VIAVKYDG

-575 RAVTYNG
+575 RAVNYNG

-597 ANGNFTYTLPFP
+597 ADGKFTYTLPFP

-614 GMGTVH
+614 GVGTVH

-626 GSLQTGDEQHSV
+626 GSLQKGDEQHSV

-651 SAPVSNNASN
+651 LAPVSSNHASN
-661 SGSSYSA
+661 NGSIA
-668 GGYGA
+668 GGYDA
-673 GSGNNGSGYGS
+673 ESGNNGSGYGS

-734 NGSNNGAHA
+734 NGSNSGAHA

>member
-26 VTTPATALEDPGQTP
+26 ATTPATALEDPGQAP

-77 AAKANDTATVAGPT
+77 AAKANDTATVAGST
-91 VIKDGQGLEVSGSGW
+91 VIKNGQGLEISGSGW
-106 GANAVIAVKYDGGK
+106 GANAIIAVKYDDGK

-130 GKDLSAKGVVAVI
+130 GKDLSARGVIAVI
-143 HADENGNFNTT
+143 HADADGNFNTT

-177 LQDGDQKH
+177 LQKGDQKH

-191 TVGEEAPAAEAPKA
+191 TVGEGAPAAETSKA
-205 EETPKVETP
+205 EETPKAQTP
-214 EQPQVKEIPKNEVP
+214 EQPQVKETPKNEAP
-228 VEAPKA
+228 AEAPKA

-249 NETPAEA
+249 NETPADT
-256 PKAEETSKAEETP
+256 PKVEETPKAEETP
-269 VQPKVDDAAKNEA
+269 VQPKADDAAKNEA
-282 EQQPKAEEKPAPQP
+282 EQQPKAEEKLDPQA
-296 AENNPAPAAFENSQ
+296 AENDPAAFENSQ

-342 GTSSVIAVK
+342 GTGSVIAVK

-409 QHEITFLSGSLQKG
+409 QHKINFLSGSLQKG

-436 GDAPATAEDPKDNG
+436 GDAPATAETPKDTG
-450 QQPGNP
+450 QQTVNP
-456 SANDTEEPEPRQ
+456 PANDTKKLEPQPTEP
-468 PADSPAQGHQNDG
+468 PAQDHQKDG
-481 NAGAQPSPAGNQGGA
+481 NADIQPSPADNQGGA
-496 EDNQSDTAKQGAQ
+496 ANQGVQ
-509 NNAPAPTPTAP
+509 NNAPAPNP
-520 AAPVVET
+520 APVVET
-527 QTVSDGKGAAVT
+527 QTASDGNATVT
-539 GPKTVIQGQGI
+539 GPKTVTHGQGI
-550 VVKGSGWSPYS
+550 VVRGSGWSPYS
-561 VIAVKYDS
+561 VIAVKYDG

-575 RAVTYNG
+575 RAVVYNG

-597 ANGNFTYTLPFP
+597 ADGKFTYTLPFP

-614 GMGTVH
+614 GVGTVH
-620 DITFLS
+620 DITFLT
-626 GSLQTGDEQHSV
+626 GSLQKSDEQHSV
-638 TLSVKIAGADGST
+638 TLSVTIAGTDGST
-651 SAPVSNNASN
+651 LAPVSSNHASN
-661 SGSSYSA
+661 NGSIA
-668 GGYGA
+668 GGYDA

-684 VAPIPT
+684 VAPIPP
-690 QSSGINYAARQGSIT
+690 QSSGINFTARQGTIT

-734 NGSNNGAHA
+734 NGSNSGAHA

>member
-52 QAQDPAVKVPGEGNE
+52 QAQNPAVKVPGEGNE

-77 AAKANDTATVAGPT
+77 AAKANDTATVAGST
-91 VIKDGQGLEVSGSGW
+91 VIKNGQGLEISGSGW
-106 GANAVIAVKYDGGK
+106 GANAVIAVKYDDGN

-130 GKDLSAKGVVAVI
+130 GKDLSARGVVAVI
-143 HADENGNFNTT
+143 HADADGNFTET
-154 IPFPTEANWTIGSE
+154 LPFPTNANWTVGSE
-168 HEINFLSGS
+168 HKINFLSGS
-177 LQDGDQKH
+177 LQKGDQKH

-205 EETPKVETP
+205 EETPKEETP
-214 EQPQVKEIPKNEVP
+214 EQPQVKE
-228 VEAPKA
+228 
-234 EETPAQQP
+234 TP
-242 QTDEAAK
+242 K

-256 PKAEETSKAEETP
+256 PKAEET
-269 VQPKVDDAAKNEA
+269 AKNEA
-282 EQQPKAEEKPAPQP
+282 EQQPKAEEKPDPQA

-342 GTSSVIAVK
+342 GTGSVIAVK

-396 ENSTGFEKWTDGS
+396 ENSTGFEKWTDSS
-409 QHEITFLSGSLQKG
+409 QHEINFLSGSLQKG
-423 DAAKHSVTLNVTV
+423 NVAKHSVTLTVTV
-436 GDAPATAEDPKDNG
+436 GDAPAVAENPKDNG

-456 SANDTEEPEPRQ
+456 SANDTKKLEPQPTEP
-468 PADSPAQGHQNDG
+468 PAPDHQNDS
-481 NAGAQPSPAGNQGGA
+481 NTGAQPSPADKQGG
-496 EDNQSDTAKQGAQ
+496 TAKQGAQ
-509 NNAPAPTPTAP
+509 NNAPAPTAP
-520 AAPVVET
+520 APVVET
-527 QTVSDGKGAAVT
+527 QTASDGDATVT
-539 GPKTVIQGQGI
+539 GPKTVTHGQGI
-550 VVKGSGWSPYS
+550 VVTGSGWSPYS
-561 VIAVKYDS
+561 VIAVKYDG

-575 RAVTYNG
+575 HAVNYNG
-582 KDYASR
+582 KDYA
-588 GVVAIIQAD
+588 GV
-597 ANGNFTYTLPFP
+597 
-609 NSDKW
+609 
-614 GMGTVH
+614 GTVH
-620 DITFLS
+620 DITFLT
-626 GSLQTGDEQHSV
+626 GSLQKGDEQHSV
-638 TLSVKIAGADGST
+638 TLSVTIAGADGST
-651 SAPVSNNASN
+651 LAPVSSNHASN
-661 SGSSYSA
+661 NGSIA
-668 GGYGA
+668 GGYDA

-734 NGSNNGAHA
+734 NGSNSGAHA

>member
-26 VTTPATALEDPGQTP
+26 VTTPATAVEDPGQTP

-77 AAKANDTATVAGPT
+77 AAKANDTATVAGPK
-91 VIKDGQGLEVSGSGW
+91 VIKNGQGLEVSGSGW
-106 GANAVIAVKYDGGK
+106 GANAVIAVKYDGGE
-120 VKPTEPVTHD
+120 VKPTRPVEHD
-130 GKDLSAKGVVAVI
+130 GKDLSARGVIAVI
-143 HADENGNFNTT
+143 KADEKGNFNTT

-177 LQDGDQKH
+177 LHKGDEQH

-191 TVGEEAPAAEAPKA
+191 TVGEGAPAAETPKA
-205 EETPKVETP
+205 EEAPKMETP
-214 EQPQVKEIPKNEVP
+214 EQPLVKETPKTDAP

-249 NETPAEA
+249 NETPADT
-256 PKAEETSKAEETP
+256 PKAEEAPKAEETP
-269 VQPKVDDAAKNEA
+269 VQPKADDSAKNEA
-282 EQQPKAEEKPAPQP
+282 EQQPKAEEKPDPQP
-296 AENNPAPAAFENSQ
+296 ADKAPAPAAFENSQ

-342 GTSSVIAVK
+342 GTGSVIAVK

-409 QHEITFLSGSLQKG
+409 QHEINFLSGSLQKG
-423 DAAKHSVTLNVTV
+423 DAAKHSVTLNVTI

-456 SANDTEEPEPRQ
+456 SANDTKKLEPQPTEP
-468 PADSPAQGHQNDG
+468 PAQDHQKDG
-481 NAGAQPSPAGNQGGA
+481 NADIQPSPADNQGGA
-496 EDNQSDTAKQGAQ
+496 ANQGVQ
-509 NNAPAPTPTAP
+509 NNAPAPNP
-520 AAPVVET
+520 APVVET
-527 QTVSDGKGAAVT
+527 QTASDGNATVT
-539 GPKTVIQGQGI
+539 GPKTVTHGQGI
-550 VVKGSGWSPYS
+550 VVRGSGWSPYS
-561 VIAVKYDS
+561 VIAVKYDG

-575 RAVTYNG
+575 RAVVYNG

-597 ANGNFTYTLPFP
+597 ADGKFTYTLPFP

-614 GMGTVH
+614 GVGTVH
-620 DITFLS
+620 DITFLT
-626 GSLQTGDEQHSV
+626 GSLQKSDEQHSV
-638 TLSVKIAGADGST
+638 TLSVTIAGTDGST
-651 SAPVSNNASN
+651 LAPVSSNHASN
-661 SGSSYSA
+661 NGSIA
-668 GGYGA
+668 GGYDA

-684 VAPIPT
+684 VAPIPP
-690 QSSGINYAARQGSIT
+690 QSSGINFTARQGTIT

-734 NGSNNGAHA
+734 NGSNSGAHA

>member
-41 DATPA
+41 DANPA

-52 QAQDPAVKVPGEGNE
+52 QTQDPAVKVPGEGNE

-77 AAKANDTATVAGPT
+77 AAKANDTATVAGRK
-91 VIKDGQGLEVSGSGW
+91 VIKNGQDLKISGSGW

-120 VKPTEPVTHD
+120 VKPTRPVKHD

-143 HADENGNFNTT
+143 HADENGKFNTT

-214 EQPQVKEIPKNEVP
+214 EQPQVKETPKTDAP

-256 PKAEETSKAEETP
+256 PKAEETPKAEEPP
-269 VQPKVDDAAKNEA
+269 VQPKADDAAKNEA
-282 EQQPKAEEKPAPQP
+282 EQQPKAEEKLEQP
-296 AENNPAPAAFENSQ
+296 
-310 TVESDG
+310 
-316 VTVTGVKYA
+316 
-325 KNGQEIEVSGT
+325 
-336 GWKNAD
+336 
-342 GTSSVIAVK
+342 
-351 YDGGEVKSTNPVTYD
+351 
-366 GKDLAGRGVVAVVTA
+366 
-381 NPDGTFTAKLPFPNA
+381 
-396 ENSTGFEKWTDGS
+396 
-409 QHEITFLSGSLQKG
+409 
-423 DAAKHSVTLNVTV
+423 
-436 GDAPATAEDPKDNG
+436 
-450 QQPGNP
+450 
-456 SANDTEEPEPRQ
+456 TE
-468 PADSPAQGHQNDG
+468 SPAQNHQKDG
-481 NAGAQPSPAGNQGGA
+481 NTGAQPSPAAGNQGGA

-527 QTVSDGKGAAVT
+527 QTVSDGKAAVT
-539 GPKTVIQGQGI
+539 GPKTVTHGQGI
-550 VVKGSGWSPYS
+550 VVKGSGWSPNS
-561 VIAVKYDS
+561 VIAVKYDD

-575 RAVTYNG
+575 RAVNYNG

-597 ANGNFTYTLPFP
+597 ADGKFTYTLPFP

-614 GMGTVH
+614 GVGTVH

-626 GSLQTGDEQHSV
+626 GSLQKGDEQHSV
-638 TLSVKIAGADGST
+638 TLSVKIAGA
-651 SAPVSNNASN
+651 
-661 SGSSYSA
+661 
-668 GGYGA
+668 GGYDA

-684 VAPIPT
+684 VVAPIPT
-690 QSSGINYAARQGSIT
+690 QSSGINFTARQSSIT

-734 NGSNNGAHA
+734 NGSNSGAHA

-754 AAPGKNGTQGNAT
+754 AAPGKNSTQGNAT
-767 TAATQSDSNS
+767 AAATQSDSNS

>member
-26 VTTPATALEDPGQTP
+26 VTTPATAAEDPGQTP

-77 AAKANDTATVAGPT
+77 AAKATDSATVTGSAI
-91 VIKDGQGLEVSGSGW
+91 IKNGQGLEISGSGW
-106 GANAVIAVKYDGGK
+106 GANTVIAVKYDGGN
-120 VKPTEPVTHD
+120 VKPTEPVTHN

-143 HADENGNFNTT
+143 HADANGNFTTT
-154 IPFPTEANWTIGSE
+154 IPFPTIANWDVGSE

-185 SATHTV
+185 SATHKV
-191 TVGEEAPAAEAPKA
+191 TVGEEAPAA
-205 EETPKVETP
+205 ETPKVETP
-214 EQPQVKEIPKNEVP
+214 EQPQVKETPKNEAP
-228 VEAPKA
+228 AEAPKA

-242 QTDEAAK
+242 QTDNAAK
-249 NETPAEA
+249 NETPADT
-256 PKAEETSKAEETP
+256 PKVEETPKTEETP
-269 VQPKVDDAAKNEA
+269 VQPKADDAAKNEA

-310 TVESDG
+310 TIESKG

-342 GTSSVIAVK
+342 GTGSVIAVK

-381 NPDGTFTAKLPFPNA
+381 NPDGTFTTKLPFPNA
-396 ENSTGFEKWTDGS
+396 ENSTGFEKWTNGS
-409 QHEITFLSGSLQKG
+409 QHEINFLSGSLQKG
-423 DAAKHSVTLNVTV
+423 DAAKHSVTLNVTI
-436 GDAPATAEDPKDNG
+436 GDAPATAEDPKDDGQQDNG

-456 SANDTEEPEPRQ
+456 SANDTKKLEPQPTEP
-468 PADSPAQGHQNDG
+468 PAPDHQNDS
-481 NAGAQPSPAGNQGGA
+481 NTGAQSSSADNQGG
-496 EDNQSDTAKQGAQ
+496 TAKQGAQ
-509 NNAPAPTPTAP
+509 NNAPAPTAP

-527 QTVSDGKGAAVT
+527 QTVSDGKATVT
-539 GPKTVIQGQGI
+539 GPKTVTHGQGI
-550 VVKGSGWSPYS
+550 VVNGSGWSPYS
-561 VIAVKYDS
+561 VIAVKYDG

-575 RAVTYNG
+575 HAVNYNG

-597 ANGNFTYTLPFP
+597 ADGKFTYTLPFP

-614 GMGTVH
+614 GVGTVH
-620 DITFLS
+620 DITFLT
-626 GSLQTGDEQHSV
+626 GSLQKGDEQHSV
-638 TLSVKIAGADGST
+638 TLSVTIAGADGST
-651 SAPVSNNASN
+651 LAPVSSNHASN
-661 SGSSYSA
+661 NGSIA
-668 GGYGA
+668 GGYDA

-734 NGSNNGAHA
+734 NGSNSGAHA

>member
-26 VTTPATALEDPGQTP
+26 VTTPATAVEDPGQTP

-77 AAKANDTATVAGPT
+77 AARANDTATVAGST
-91 VIKDGQGLEVSGSGW
+91 VIKNGQGLEISGSGW
-106 GANAVIAVKYDGGK
+106 GANAIIAVKYDGGK
-120 VKPTEPVTHD
+120 VKPTSPVLHD
-130 GKDLSAKGVVAVI
+130 GKDLSAKGVAAVI
-143 HADENGNFNTT
+143 RADENGNFTTT
-154 IPFPTEANWTIGSE
+154 IPFPTEANWTVGSE

-177 LQDGDQKH
+177 LQKGDQKH

-214 EQPQVKEIPKNEVP
+214 EQPQVKETPKTDAP

-249 NETPAEA
+249 NETPAET
-256 PKAEETSKAEETP
+256 PKAEEAPKAEETP
-269 VQPKVDDAAKNEA
+269 VQPKVDDAVKNEA
-282 EQQPKAEEKPAPQP
+282 EKQPKAEEKPDPKP
-296 AENNPAPAAFENSQ
+296 ADKAPAPAAFENSQ
-310 TVESDG
+310 TVESEG

-342 GTSSVIAVK
+342 GTGSVIAVK

-409 QHEITFLSGSLQKG
+409 QHEINFLSGSLQKG
-423 DAAKHSVTLNVTV
+423 DVAKHLATLKVTV

-456 SANDTEEPEPRQ
+456 SANDTKKLEPQPTEP
-468 PADSPAQGHQNDG
+468 PAQDHQKDG
-481 NAGAQPSPAGNQGGA
+481 NADIQPSPADNQGGA
-496 EDNQSDTAKQGAQ
+496 ANQGVQ
-509 NNAPAPTPTAP
+509 NNAPAPNP
-520 AAPVVET
+520 APVVET
-527 QTVSDGKGAAVT
+527 QTASDGNATVT
-539 GPKTVIQGQGI
+539 GPKTVTHGQGI
-550 VVKGSGWSPYS
+550 VVRGSGWSPYS
-561 VIAVKYDS
+561 VIAVKYDG

-575 RAVTYNG
+575 RAVVYNG

-597 ANGNFTYTLPFP
+597 ADGKFTYTLPFP

-614 GMGTVH
+614 GVGTVH
-620 DITFLS
+620 DITFLT
-626 GSLQTGDEQHSV
+626 GSLQKGDEQHSV
-638 TLSVKIAGADGST
+638 TLSVTIAGADGST
-651 SAPVSNNASN
+651 LAPVSSNHASN
-661 SGSSYSA
+661 NGSIA
-668 GGYGA
+668 GGYDA

-684 VAPIPT
+684 VAPIPP
-690 QSSGINYAARQGSIT
+690 QSSGINFTARQGTIT

-734 NGSNNGAHA
+734 NGSSSGAHA

-767 TAATQSDSNS
+767 TAATQSDSDS